1 MRVPRICVY
10 WLLLFSLLGIDSCT
24 GGGVHK
30 KTIPTNCDATAKNCA
45 VRIDA
50 DCSAHPDPADVVPG
64 YTVTWGAPDTTY
76 SVQFLKAKTPFQP
89 STGKVTVVLAGS
101 PSKPVTGD
109 NSCGTPPNLPPSAN
123 NTGCY
128 FYYDVFHDNKE
139 CSDPGIHVVN

>member
-50 DCSAHPDPADVVPG
+50 DCS
-64 YTVTWGAPDTTY
+64 APDTTY

-128 FYYDVFHDNKE
+128 FYYDVFHGNKE